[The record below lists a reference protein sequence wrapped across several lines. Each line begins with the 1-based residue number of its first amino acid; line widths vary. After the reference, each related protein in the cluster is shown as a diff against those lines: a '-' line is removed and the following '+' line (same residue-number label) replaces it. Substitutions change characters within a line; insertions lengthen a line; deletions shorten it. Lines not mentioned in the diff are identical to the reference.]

1 MEEQN
6 GQTPQ
11 ETTVPPT
18 ADDNLQIPETSAK
31 NSEDIS
37 DGERRR
43 LANLRPPFKKGE
55 VNNPKGRP
63 RGILNFQTRLNM
75 AIDRLAQEYV
85 VQHNKKYRKQIDEGQ
100 MPEMSEN
107 DVDIMGDIFAK
118 YMNAARN
125 GDLKTAKDLLD
136 RTYGRA
142 VQKVEVGGIDGNPL
156 TDAKIKAA
164 QAEADAWERAW
175 VETAASKAD
184 GTGSEPAPSEEEI
197 EQSRQDDIQEDST
210 SMEEKLEAL
219 SE

>member
-1 MEEQN
+1 
-6 GQTPQ
+6 
-11 ETTVPPT
+11 
-18 ADDNLQIPETSAK
+18 
-31 NSEDIS
+31 
-37 DGERRR
+37 
-43 LANLRPPFKKGE
+43 
-55 VNNPKGRP
+55 
-63 RGILNFQTRLNM
+63 M

-85 VQHNKKYRKQIDEGQ
+85 VQHNKKYRKEIDDGR
-100 MPEMSEN
+100 MPEMSED

-142 VQKVEVGGIDGNPL
+142 VQKVEVGGIEGNPL
-156 TDAKIKAA
+156 TDAKVKAA

-175 VETAASKAD
+175 VGATSPEGSPEPEPSK
-184 GTGSEPAPSEEEI
+184 EEA
-197 EQSRQDDIQEDST
+197 EQSRQDDIQEDTT